1 MEYYVIIN
9 RPIVVRNQPSINGKI
24 INALSID
31 TIIKVNR
38 EENGWLVLTNG
49 SFVLKSD
56 NVIKKSLHDKQRIAQ
71 GLTPLAIR
79 KKPNNRVF
87 NIVKIPTARAAE
99 DLNLNDRVRINEGT
113 IKDPT
118 TGNVIDASFSQD
130 TTILNIVQ
138 MKPEEGII
146 QVSDGGNNLFWVSME
161 DIQVRSKDDQEWQD
175 VDEEAVQERKYNEK
189 RKEEEMSFIDSIKEL
204 GENLNSAFSSKTI
217 TVSSM
222 RTIFGMPYQF
232 LPTTDL
238 RVDNTADKPSQ
249 NSSFDID
256 KFGRKYNEKIVSRAP
271 ILVLQAGKPSFLSGF
286 SEDTK
291 DAFIEQMKGMF
302 NLGTEYSSRFQQIA
316 EQPGKYY
323 TFKDDH
329 IAYYDA
335 INPILK
341 AMAYLLGIGTRKVTI
356 NDASNVAL
364 DSINWANASA
374 MGNSCFGINR
384 GAVAFYL
391 NSDAQVQENF
401 SNSSTQSQLASKI
414 NNIGQIGTELQ
425 FLLGGLVGTGLP
437 GTGIIDAT
445 QNNLIG
451 ANAITNFNGMNDY
464 RNSQNILS
472 TIIGNFQTLLS
483 GGRMIFPEIWSD
495 STFTKNYN
503 VTLKFNSP
511 DCDNLS
517 IYLNI
522 LVPLIHILGMV
533 MPRSAG
539 YNSYISPWIVR
550 AYYKS
555 MFHIDMGLIVGCDI
569 QYGDL
574 GSWNQNGLPTEVTVQ
589 LTIKDLYNVLS
600 LPLNKGS
607 NDLIG
612 NPMML
617 DYIANKCGV
626 NIAETD
632 YLRTLK
638 LWYITR
644 GPGRLKDNVING
656 WNMIMSEAYSRWN
669 NLFKEH
675 WTL

>member
-9 RPIVVRNQPSINGKI
+9 KPVVVRNQPSMNGKI

-31 TIIKVNR
+31 TIIKVNK
-38 EENGWLVLTNG
+38 EENGWLFLTNG
-49 SFVLKSD
+49 SYVLKSE
-56 NVIKKSLHDKQRIAQ
+56 NVIKKSLHDKQRILN
-71 GLTPLAIR
+71 GLTPLKLR
-79 KKPNNRVF
+79 NKPNSSVF
-87 NIVKIPTARAAE
+87 NLIKIPTSRSATE
-99 DLNLNDRVRINEGT
+99 INLNDRIKINEGT

-118 TGNVIDASFSQD
+118 TGNVIDSSFSQD
-130 TTILNIVQ
+130 TTILNVVSI
-138 MKPEEGII
+138 KAEEGLI
-146 QVSDGGNNLFWVSME
+146 QVSDGGNNIFWVSME
-161 DIQVRSKDDQEWQD
+161 DVQIKSKENEEWQD
-175 VDEEAVQERKYNEK
+175 VDEEAIQEKAYEEK

-204 GENLNSAFSSKTI
+204 GNNLNNKFKSKTI

-222 RTIFGMPYQF
+222 RSIYGMPYQF

-238 RVDNTADKPSQ
+238 RVDNTKDNPSQ
-249 NSSFDID
+249 SSSFDID

-286 SEDTK
+286 SEDTQ
-291 DAFIEQMKGMF
+291 DAFVEQLKAMVS
-302 NLGTEYSSRFQQIA
+302 LGTDYSSRFQQIA

-323 TFKDDH
+323 CFKDDH
-329 IAYYDA
+329 VAYYDA
-335 INPILK
+335 INPILR
-341 AMAYLLGIGTRKVTI
+341 AMSFLLGIGNETISI
-356 NDASNVAL
+356 NDATNKAL
-364 DSINWANASA
+364 SDINWADASA
-374 MGNSCFGINR
+374 MGNTSFGINK
-384 GAVAFYL
+384 GAVAFYI

-437 GTGIIDAT
+437 GTGLIDGV
-445 QNNLIG
+445 QNNFLG
-451 ANAITNFNGMNDY
+451 ANAITNFNMNDY

-472 TIIGNFQTLLS
+472 TIVGNFQTLLS

-517 IYLNI
+517 IFLNI

-600 LPLNKGS
+600 FPLNQGS

-626 NIAETD
+626 NISETD
-632 YLRTLK
+632 FLRTLK

-644 GPGRLKDNVING
+644 GPGRLEDNVING
-656 WNMIMSEAYSRWN
+656 WRNIMNEAYSKWN

-675 WTL
+675 WTM